1 MKQKKSNYAFI
12 DGQNLYLWTSTEWWT
27 VDPFKLKVYLK
38 DKYNISKAYYFLW
51 YVKDEYNSLYTMLQ
65 EAWFIVVFKKQMV
78 EMTTNKKWNIDS
90 DMIFH
95 IMEKL
100 LEEWENFDKI
110 IIISWDWD
118 FKILVDYLLKKERLK
133 KILFPNKKFTSS
145 MYKPVEMKFK
155 DFLINSKTK
164 IQYLKKNKHKK
175 REAS

>member
-1 MKQKKSNYAFI
+1 VKKALSNYCFI
-12 DGQNLYLWTSTEWWT
+12 DWQNLYLWTSTEWWN

-51 YVKDEYNSLYTMLQ
+51 YVKDENNWLYTMLQ

-100 LEEWENFDKI
+100 IEEGNDFWKI
-110 IIISWDWD
+110 VIISWDWD
-118 FKILVDYLLKKERLK
+118 FKILIDYLLKKERLL

-145 MYKPVEMKFK
+145 MYKPIKVIYK
-155 DFLINSKTK
+155 DYLINLKSK
-164 IQYLKKNKHKK
+164 IEYKK
-175 REAS
+175 RSFLKH